1 MQGAWVVSHNDSFI
15 DEVTE
20 EVRRDRLF
28 ALMKRY
34 GWIAIVLVLVLVGGA
49 AWNEWRKAQARA
61 TAESFGDR
69 ILAALAE
76 PESDMRAMALQEI
89 GAPNPSAQA
98 LLDLLAASDL
108 AQSDPQAAAS
118 RLLDVADRQGTD
130 RIYRQIATLR
140 AVTLPG
146 SGLDLETRRNRL
158 DGLALSTGL
167 TRLLAEEQL
176 AMIDLETGETQAALD
191 RLMQISGDA
200 EISAGLRRRVT
211 QVIVALGAE
220 PPAAPLLAQ
229 PSATPDE

>member
-1 MQGAWVVSHNDSFI
+1 LQGAWVVSHNDSFI

>member
-1 MQGAWVVSHNDSFI
+1 MSHNDSFI

-61 TAESFGDR
+61 TAEYFGDR

>member
-1 MQGAWVVSHNDSFI
+1 
-15 DEVTE
+15 
-20 EVRRDRLF
+20 
-28 ALMKRY
+28 
-34 GWIAIVLVLVLVGGA
+34 
-49 AWNEWRKAQARA
+49 
-61 TAESFGDR
+61 
-69 ILAALAE
+69 
-76 PESDMRAMALQEI
+76 MRAMALQEI

>member
-1 MQGAWVVSHNDSFI
+1 LQGAWVVSHNDSFI

-61 TAESFGDR
+61 TAEYFGDR

>member
-61 TAESFGDR
+61 TAEYFGDR

>member
-1 MQGAWVVSHNDSFI
+1 VSHNDSFI

-61 TAESFGDR
+61 TAEYFGDR

>member
-1 MQGAWVVSHNDSFI
+1 MSHNDSFI

>member
-1 MQGAWVVSHNDSFI
+1 VSHNDSFI